1 MRESLPQWDYVIAAY
16 AAGLVALA
24 LLIIWSFIAMRRAEK
39 RSAEVK
45 RR

>member
-16 AAGLVALA
+16 AIGLVALA
-24 LLIIWSFIAMRRAEK
+24 LLIGWSFTAMRRAEK